1 MEKEDQIPPFSDS
14 YYKKGANYMKDF
26 KKSVV
31 YQIYPKSFND
41 TNGDGLGDL
50 KGITVKLDYLK
61 TLGIDYIWLTPFYIS
76 PQKDNGYDV
85 ADYCNIDPY
94 LEPWKILI
102 S

>member
-1 MEKEDQIPPFSDS
+1 
-14 YYKKGANYMKDF
+14 MKDF

-76 PQKDNGYDV
+76 LKGIMDMM
-85 ADYCNIDPY
+85 
-94 LEPWKILI
+94 
-102 S
+102 

>member
-76 PQKDNGYDV
+76 PQKTMDMMWQIIV
-85 ADYCNIDPY
+85 TLIPY